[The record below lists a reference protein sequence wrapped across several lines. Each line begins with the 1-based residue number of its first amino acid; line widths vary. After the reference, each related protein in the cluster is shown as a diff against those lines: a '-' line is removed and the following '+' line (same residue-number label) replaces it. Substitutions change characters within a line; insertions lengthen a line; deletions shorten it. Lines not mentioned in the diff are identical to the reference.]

1 MLEGMG
7 GTRMGMAGEPM
18 TAGEGGDEEMD
29 GGWFVAVKSWG
40 WRLEVKGQCHRVF
53 GSSAVRPIK
62 LFSNYVTSQKNISNY
77 CIQAI
82 SRSLNQ
88 NKKSIY
94 LFLKIRR
101 LFGLQIFF
109 RVFFIYLTPKFNLMK
124 RILEYLTSTSSK

>member
-7 GTRMGMAGEPM
+7 GMRMGMAGEPM

-29 GGWFVAVKSWG
+29 GGGFVAVKSWG

-62 LFSNYVTSQKNISNY
+62 LFSNYVTSQKKISYY

-88 NKKSIY
+88 IKSQFIY
-94 LFLKIRR
+94 LLKSGDY
-101 LFGLQIFF
+101 LGYKYFSG
-109 RVFFIYLTPKFNLMK
+109 FFIYLTPKFNLMK
-124 RILEYLTSTSSK
+124 RILEYLTSTSSN